1 MQTPQIIMVQLLHP
15 NSLRLLEELAQK
27 DVIKLVG
34 PKKTDA
40 DFVIPQWHK
49 DIVRDRVASATEQDF
64 TEINDAFN
72 KLTLE

>member
-34 PKKTDA
+34 PKKIDA

-49 DIVRDRVASATEQDF
+49 DIVRDRVASANEQDF